1 MKYGWVMN
9 RVETKT
15 KYLVVLSSNGTVHK
29 STSGSSATVRRG
41 VLGEA
46 PSSLGAS
53 LW

>member
-1 MKYGWVMN
+1 MNMGEVMN

-15 KYLVVLSSNGTVHK
+15 KYLVVPSCNGTAHK
-29 STSGSSATVRRG
+29 SGSSATVRRG